1 MKAHKEGTVN
11 VLQILR
17 PVLWGTAFG
26 ALICLLLLFVMAAIL
41 TAQNVP
47 QAAVTP
53 MALVAAAIGAFLG
66 GLIAARIAREK
77 GLLIG
82 ALTGLLLFVILAI
95 AGFIFVRD
103 AHGSS
108 AILKAA
114 IFLACGAVGGIVG
127 VNLRRRR

>member
-1 MKAHKEGTVN
+1 MNKK
-11 VLQILR
+11 
-17 PVLWGTAFG
+17 
-26 ALICLLLLFVMAAIL
+26 
-41 TAQNVP
+41 
-47 QAAVTP
+47 VTP
-53 MALVAAAIGAFLG
+53 APAHYGIIRQALEHGKHVYTEKTLTDAIDRSGEFVRL
-66 GLIAARIAREK
+66 AREK